1 MQRVRLSLPYLK
13 EFGWQSHVL
22 AIAPDSSVQVFE
34 PRLLETVPTDVNVT
48 RVNALPV
55 GLTSWFGLR
64 NLGWRAWISLFAAG
78 CRLLR
83 AEKYDVVYFSTTQ
96 FICLPMGRLWRCLF
110 GVPFVID
117 LQDPWFNDYY
127 SNNPSAARPG
137 GRKYLLAHVS
147 AWLLERWTLR
157 RCAGIISVSA
167 SYPKVLRQRYP
178 WLKEIPMEVIPFG
191 VDERDFQFLSRSP
204 VTQDLFPIGDGC
216 AHVVSIG
223 RGGDD
228 LLKAVGALFT
238 SLARLAERDSSA
250 ASRLRIHFAG
260 TNYASEGRAQ
270 PMFVEL
276 AHKRGVSTSFHERP
290 WRLGYFESL
299 QCQLD
304 ADAVLVLGSD
314 DASYSPS
321 KLYSV
326 LLTGR
331 PVVAIVLAG
340 SLLDIRLNMTP
351 AIHKLTYDERGTVIT
366 GMSGLLDFWRAL
378 VESPRQKR
386 DVRAVL
392 NTLGDTSFHARTL
405 TKSQVIF
412 LETAI
417 AMERPINHA

>member
-1 MQRVRLSLPYLK
+1 MRLSLPYLR
-13 EFGWQSHVL
+13 EFGWQAHVL
-22 AIAPDSSVQVFE
+22 AIAPDSSAQVLE
-34 PRLLETVPTDVNVT
+34 PRLLETIPADVGVT

-55 GLTSWFGLR
+55 GLTSWFGLH
-64 NLGWRAWISLFAAG
+64 NLGWRSWISLFAAG

-96 FICLPMGRLWRCLF
+96 FICLPMGRLWRALF

-147 AWLLERWTLR
+147 AWILERWTLC
-157 RCAGIISVSA
+157 RCAGIISVSE

-178 WLKEIPMEVIPFG
+178 WLGELPMEVIPFG
-191 VDERDFQFLSRSP
+191 VDERDFTFLSRSP
-204 VTQDLFPIGDGC
+204 VSQDLFFVGDGC

-238 SLARLAERDSSA
+238 SLTLLTECAPSA

-270 PMFVEL
+270 PMFDEL
-276 AHKRGVSTSFHERP
+276 AHKRGVGASFHERP

-331 PVVAIVLAG
+331 PVIAIVLAG

-351 AIHKLTYDERGTVIT
+351 GVHKLTYDDRGTVVT
-366 GMSGLLDFWRAL
+366 GMSELLDFWRAL
-378 VESPRQKR
+378 AESPRQKR
-386 DVRAVL
+386 ATSAAF
-392 NTLGDTSFHARTL
+392 NPLGDNNFHARTL
-405 TKSQVIF
+405 TKSQVTF

-417 AMERPINHA
+417 AMARPINHA